1 MEAKHA
7 PGPWRLSRT
16 QRYVMDGVAAPWVC
30 EVTERPGWEA
40 NARLIASAP
49 ALVEALKAL
58 VEEFGGTIEQYH
70 KIGPDYTLSAGTE
83 VFEVS
88 TVLDRE
94 PLIEAARQALAQAL
108 GGE

>member
-1 MEAKHA
+1 MKATFTA
-7 PGPWRLSRT
+7 GPWRLSRT

-49 ALVEALKAL
+49 ALLEALKEAVEDL
-58 VEEFGGTIEQYH
+58 VDFARSRGSEYE
-70 KIGPDYTLSAGTE
+70 GTE
-83 VFEVS
+83 DDLVGRYRTAIS
-88 TVLDRE
+88 
-94 PLIEAARQALAQAL
+94 QAE

>member
-1 MEAKHA
+1 MSGFT

-49 ALVEALKAL
+49 ALLEALKEL
-58 VEEFGGTIEQYH
+58 VKLGESGTGYV
-70 KIGPDYTLSAGTE
+70 SAAW
-83 VFEVS
+83 
-88 TVLDRE
+88 
-94 PLIEAARQALAQAL
+94 IEAHEDARQALAQAL